1 MGLFR
6 RDRDPREAL
15 LRLKKLKIGGM
26 EFTIKAVNPLVDFAA
41 NNIPQIFTD
50 WVSARK
56 ADPTKAP
63 ELPDI
68 KKIQESMYS
77 VIRAGLDKPKLFRK
91 ADEGLVVEDLFRDP
105 TIGIKLYY
113 AILEHSL
120 NRFRGLN
127 KVFFS
132 TGIRFSRLMLSASG
146 IPSALQVTSSA
157 PKGSV

>member
-1 MGLFR
+1 MGLFWR
-6 RDRDPREAL
+6 EKDPRAAF
-15 LRLKKLKIGGM
+15 LRLKRLKINGM

-50 WVSARK
+50 WASARK
-56 ADPTKAP
+56 VDPAKTP
-63 ELPDI
+63 ETPDL
-68 KKIQESMYS
+68 KKIQESMYA
-77 VIRAGLDKPKLFRK
+77 VIKAGLDRPKLFRK
-91 ADEGLVVEDLFRDP
+91 PDEGLVVEDLFRDP
-105 TIGIKLYY
+105 MIGIKLYY

-132 TGIRFSRLMLSASG
+132 TGIRFSRLMLCASG

-157 PKGSV
+157 PASSA